1 MAPPSQP
8 TEDTAAAHGPITV
21 LGAGSFGTA
30 LAVHLARRGS
40 DTFLWG
46 RNADKMAAMEA
57 ARENAQYLP
66 GCHFPARLAA
76 VSDLAAAVRDSED
89 LLISTPSYA
98 LRETL
103 ESLKPLLRPDQG
115 IACACKGLEPN
126 TGRLVHEVILD
137 VVGARNPIAVISG
150 PTFAKELGIGL
161 PTAVTIAAQDEGFTR
176 RLVGRLHGDGFRAYS
191 SEDFAGVEI
200 GGAAKNVMAIGVGIA
215 DGLSLGANTRAGMI
229 TRALA
234 EMMRLGKALGGKP
247 ETLMGLAGMG
257 DLVLTCTDNQSR
269 NRRMGLLLA
278 QGKTVPEAIQEIQQ
292 VVEGVR
298 AAPEVV
304 RLARRLEVEMPITEA
319 INAVIQGEITPVQA
333 VMQLA
338 TRPARAELE

>member
-1 MAPPSQP
+1 MELQPQP
-8 TEDTAAAHGPITV
+8 TEAPPAGAIAV

-30 LAVHLARRGS
+30 LAVHLARHGS
-40 DTFLWG
+40 DTLLWG
-46 RNADKMAAMEA
+46 RNAAKLAAMQE

-66 GCHFPARLAA
+66 GCHFPAKLTATA
-76 VSDLAAAVRDSED
+76 DLAAAVGEADD
-89 LLISTPSYA
+89 LLIATPSHA

-103 ESLKPLLRPDQG
+103 EQIKPLLKPGQG

-137 VVGARNPIAVISG
+137 VLGASYPIAVISG

-161 PTAVTIAAQDEGFTR
+161 PTAVTIAAQDETFAKK
-176 RLVGRLHGDGFRAYS
+176 LVARLHGDGFRAYS

-229 TRALA
+229 TRGLA
-234 EMMRLGKALGGKP
+234 EIMRLGKALGAKP

-278 QGKTVPEAIQEIQQ
+278 QGKTVPEAIKEIQQ
-292 VVEGVR
+292 VVEGVK
-298 AAPEVV
+298 AAPEVL
-304 RLARRLEVEMPITEA
+304 RLARRLGIEMPITEA
-319 INAVIQGEITPVQA
+319 VNGVLQGELTPVEA
-333 VMQLA
+333 VMRLA
-338 TRPARAELE
+338 TRPARAELG